1 MLSFKYRVY
10 PSKKQKEKLISSFII
25 CKAIYNELL
34 SLNKDV
40 YKFGNVTLNKFDF
53 NKYLSGKFDNIHSQT
68 KQNVS
73 DRVHKAFRNFFR
85 RVKENAKEKGFPRYK
100 SRVNSI
106 TYPQSGFKFLSK
118 SHLKVSKIDNLP
130 IILHRVPKGKIKTLT
145 IKQTK
150 SGKWFAVFCCEMPE
164 TKVVHASN
172 S

>member
-68 KQNVS
+68 RQNVS

-85 RVKENAKEKGFPRYK
+85 RVKENSNRNGFPRYK
-100 SRVNSI
+100 SKVFSI

-118 SHLKVSKIDNLP
+118 GHLQVSKIGNLP
-130 IILHRVPKGKIKTLT
+130 IVLHRVPKGKIKTMT
-145 IKQTK
+145 
-150 SGKWFAVFCCEMPE
+150 V
-164 TKVVHASN
+164 KVN
-172 S
+172 KIGQW